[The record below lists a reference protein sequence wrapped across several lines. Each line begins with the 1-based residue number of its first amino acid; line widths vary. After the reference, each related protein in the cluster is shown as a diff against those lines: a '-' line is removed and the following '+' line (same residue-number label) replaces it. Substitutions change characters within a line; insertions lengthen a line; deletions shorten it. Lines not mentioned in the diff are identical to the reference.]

1 VSTLPLDAVVVAIF
15 VGIIGTTAE
24 SVRRRDGSA
33 LVNSL
38 VVVCVSLAPVAVDS
52 LSTVSVAIGELTV
65 WIGLAGLLHMFGM
78 LGLYESVW
86 WWDHVTHTV
95 SAALVGA
102 LWYGGLLAVSGAS
115 RGVVAL
121 LVVVLTLAGGVCWEL
136 VELVA
141 RALGR
146 RYDVEPVLVH
156 YGWDDT
162 AFDLLFDTVGALVV
176 VVFHVDMFAGLATQ
190 APAATRTFLS
200 VAVAVVVVGSV
211 AMAVGLTLADEWPD
225 LRSG

>member
-1 VSTLPLDAVVVAIF
+1 MLPLNAAGVAIF
-15 VGIIGTTAE
+15 VGIIGTTVE

-33 LVNSL
+33 LVNS
-38 VVVCVSLAPVAVDS
+38 VVVVGVSLAPVAVDS
-52 LSTVSVAIGELTV
+52 LSSVAVGSELTA
-65 WIGLAGLLHMFGM
+65 WLGLAGLLHMLGM

-86 WWDHVTHTV
+86 WWDHLTHTV

-102 LWYGGLLAVSGAS
+102 LLYGGLIVVSDAS
-115 RGVVAL
+115 RPVVSL
-121 LVVVLTLAGGVCWEL
+121 LAVVLTLAGGVCWEL
-136 VELVA
+136 IELVA

-162 AFDLLFDTVGALVV
+162 AFDLVFDALGAVAVV
-176 VVFHVDMFAGLATQ
+176 TLRIDVFAGLAVQ
-190 APAATRTFLS
+190 APAATRAAI
-200 VAVAVVVVGSV
+200 AVAAAVIVVGSLG
-211 AMAVGLTLADEWPD
+211 MAAGLTLAGEWPE